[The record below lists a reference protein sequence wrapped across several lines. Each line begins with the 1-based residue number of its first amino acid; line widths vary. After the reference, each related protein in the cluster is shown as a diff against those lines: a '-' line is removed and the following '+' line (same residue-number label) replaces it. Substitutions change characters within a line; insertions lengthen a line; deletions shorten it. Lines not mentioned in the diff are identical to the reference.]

1 MDDATASGHPFDVAF
16 LQPASG
22 IFHRAVEHEGHGFK
36 SGMGMRLAKASTER
50 DVVVGHEKEWIG
62 RTQITGCDDQGGLV
76 PVAIEA
82 WAECGCC
89 GDTINRSVEHGAS
102 PCCRSVRV
110 RSCSDAAL
118 TVLPMIR
125 DLHALDLVSHSGTP
139 HCSIRN
145 PGMGGWSTIVAQCH
159 VSSIPRARVRR
170 CAASASFWK

>member
-16 LQPASG
+16 LQPAFS
-22 IFHRAVEHEGHGFK
+22 IFHRAVEHEGHGLE
-36 SGMGMRLAKASTER
+36 SAMRMLPAKASTER
-50 DVVVGHEKEWIG
+50 EVVVGHEEEWIG
-62 RTQITGCDDQGGLV
+62 RTQITGCNDQGGQV

-82 WAECGCC
+82 EAQRGCC
-89 GDTINRSVEHGAS
+89 GDTIDRSFEHGAS

-125 DLHALDLVSHSGTP
+125 DLHALDLVTHSGTP

-145 PGMGGWSTIVAQCH
+145 PGMGGWSTIVAQCQ

-170 CAASASFWK
+170 